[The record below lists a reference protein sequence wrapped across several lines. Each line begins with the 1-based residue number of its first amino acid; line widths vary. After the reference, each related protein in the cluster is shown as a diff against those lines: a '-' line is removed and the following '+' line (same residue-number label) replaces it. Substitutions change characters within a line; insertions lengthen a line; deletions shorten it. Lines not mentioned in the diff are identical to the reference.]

1 MSLIQPSLWVL
12 ASPLQGCG
20 GVASR
25 GTLLKEFVG
34 REDGCKEPRGG
45 PEVQLLCRAGGHRG
59 EPRGD
64 PMDSFHREPRGRPK
78 DGKMRGA
85 PCKEVGEPQ
94 RSPLQRSPKDPS
106 HHQPRAGGVLQRG
119 WGLPEPPSPAPHQGL
134 QASKAQGMRSG
145 QRGPSARCSLPGVCP
160 GGPAGG
166 LPSTLTVGRVS
177 PCHGA
182 AAGRT
187 HGTPPRG

>member
-1 MSLIQPSLWVL
+1 MAARSQEGVLRFSSCAEPGGIVASQGGIPWIPST
-12 ASPLQGCG
+12 GCQG
-20 GVASR
+20 GV
-25 GTLLKEFVG
+25 
-34 REDGCKEPRGG
+34 PRMGK
-45 PEVQLLCRAGGHRG
+45 RG
-59 EPRGD
+59 EPHASKWGNPRDRPCRGVQRT
-64 PMDSFHREPRGRPK
+64 PPTISRGLGGSSK
-78 DGKMRGA
+78 G
-85 PCKEVGEPQ
+85 
-94 RSPLQRSPKDPS
+94 
-106 HHQPRAGGVLQRG
+106 AGGFQNR
-119 WGLPEPPSPAPHQGL
+119 PPPPPHQGL
-134 QASKAQGMRSG
+134 QASKAQGIRSG